1 MKKIMKRINGMIRI
15 AQKRQESSQNEVD
28 KLIGRQVERN
38 LKMVKRIIG
47 EEIVQCGQ
55 CKYFASANDA
65 LECGYINETTAEIM
79 ERESR
84 GFCTFYTKSFKIPTY
99 GFCHAG
105 ERISKEQ
112 QKNENE
118 KQKEEQ

>member
-15 AQKRQESSQNEVD
+15 AQKRQKSSQNEAD

-55 CKYFASANDA
+55 CKHFASANAA
-65 LECGYINETTAEIM
+65 LECGYLDEAAAEAI
-79 ERESR
+79 EKENR
-84 GFCTFYTKSFKIPTY
+84 GFCTLYANSFKTTTD

-105 ERISKEQ
+105 ERISKGQ
-112 QKNENE
+112 QKNDNE
-118 KQKEEQ
+118 K

>member
-38 LKMVKRIIG
+38 LKMAKRIIG

-55 CKYFASANDA
+55 CKHFASANDTV
-65 LECGYINETTAEIM
+65 ECGYLDEAAAEDM
-79 ERESR
+79 EKENR
-84 GFCTFYTKSFKIPTY
+84 GFCTLYATSFKTPTD
-99 GFCHAG
+99 GFCHNG
-105 ERISKEQ
+105 ERITKEQ

-118 KQKEEQ
+118 K